1 MKIVYDVYPAKAL
14 VAPQRREIDTYE
26 FATMNLTTEI
36 KDSRRVNDVR
46 VVITDEVVM
55 IAADSS
61 SGPMLIFQ
69 ERYNPES
76 LVLDKDKRSLS
87 RIQTVSG
94 KSIVFSK
101 DEASCGCGGKLR
113 AWNPYRTVYSSK
125 DPTE

>member
-14 VAPQRREIDTYE
+14 VTPPRREFDTYE
-26 FATMNLTTEI
+26 FATMTLTTEI

-61 SGPMLIFQ
+61 SGPVLIFQ
-69 ERYNPES
+69 ERYSPEN
-76 LVLDKDKRSLS
+76 LIVDKDKKKIS
-87 RIQTVSG
+87 RVQTVTG

-125 DPTE
+125 DPSE

>member
-36 KDSRRVNDVR
+36 KDSRRVNAVR